1 MAFLRLC
8 TIAII
13 FVAISCQTNGKKD
26 ASETMTTV
34 VSFKAPKSGQLNGYL
49 KIDAATTKI
58 PVSFELIPLRNK
70 GDETTY
76 KGHLKLSNG
85 THGGHEY
92 ASYNFEDTTFDVETK
107 ILSFMTLNG
116 QTLMNLRFTSPE
128 RSTGMIR
135 ISTGQQAEL
144 TLVHENLQTGEEV
157 LASIYPS
164 IPESKTITGDYRG
177 QCGPDKAILEIEAN
191 KVRGHSPDDAG
202 ELKGYE
208 ISARLGQS
216 DVDTCKDR
224 VCFKQ
229 YYSEGTFNMFNG
241 HLSLKDGKKVTDCQ
255 VAGSKL
261 TCGNCVFEQQQ
272 YSVYASIAGKN
283 NQQIKPA
290 AVVRDKNVNFD
301 SSRGQFYGYVH
312 NAKQNTYQLIAINI
326 FNEEVLGTADADGK
340 LPAPINIQGVA
351 TLYFGEGDSNEYIAY
366 KMKDAS
372 IDQKD
377 QTFFWDSEGEILLK
391 VMSWK
396 NGYMVGDWISRAY
409 GRVGNFMVQRNNM
422 PTMTAEIKTLPKI
435 SGIYA
440 SDTWEFEIGSYS
452 ELSEDSQEIYPLNSY
467 GWAKE
472 KVPHA
477 RRRIIKKINYDFYSG
492 MVAFNLDD
500 GRTIIGKAGINA
512 MTMYWWPRVNYG
524 QAFVSVEPME
534 FKKVSESPTPQ
545 ASAEDFLRSLK
556 DR

>member
-1 MAFLRLC
+1 MVFLRLA
-8 TIAII
+8 IALSMLLA
-13 FVAISCQTNGKKD
+13 FSCQTSTNRD
-26 ASETMTTV
+26 TSTTKTTI

-76 KGHLKLSNG
+76 KGHLKLSLG
-85 THGGHEY
+85 SYGGHEY
-92 ASYNFEDTTFDVETK
+92 ASYNFEDTTFDSTSK
-107 ILSFMTLNG
+107 LINFMTLNG
-116 QTLMNLRFTSPE
+116 QTLLNLRFTSPE
-128 RSTGMIR
+128 RSVGSIR

-144 TLVHENLQTGEEV
+144 TLVHESAQSNAEV
-157 LASIYPS
+157 LTNIYPNLT
-164 IPESKTITGDYRG
+164 EAKTVTGDYRG
-177 QCGPDKAILEIEAN
+177 QCGPEKAILEIEAN

-202 ELKGYE
+202 ELKGYQ

-224 VCFKQ
+224 ICFKKFFP
-229 YYSEGTFNMFNG
+229 EGTFNMFSG
-241 HLSLKDGKKVTDCQ
+241 QLSLKEGKTALDCRMT
-255 VAGSKL
+255 GSNI
-261 TCGNCVFEQQQ
+261 TCGNCTFEQKPN
-272 YSVYASIAGKN
+272 SVYDLIAGKSN
-283 NQQIKPA
+283 MQHKPA
-290 AVVRDKNVNFD
+290 SIVRDKSVSKD

-326 FNEEVLGTADADGK
+326 FNEDALKAVEGDDK
-340 LPAPINIQGVA
+340 LATPITVKGVA

-366 KMKDAS
+366 KMKDAA

-409 GRVGNFMVQRNNM
+409 GRVGNFMVQRQSI
-422 PTMTAEIKTLPKI
+422 PTMTTEIKTIPKI

-452 ELSEDSQEIYPLNSY
+452 ELSEDSQEIYPLNSN

-472 KVPHA
+472 KAPHA
-477 RRRIIKKINYDFYSG
+477 RRRLIKKVNYDFYTG

-500 GRTIIGKAGINA
+500 GRTIIGKANNNT

-524 QAFVSVEPME
+524 QAFVSVEPMV
-534 FKKVSESPTPQ
+534 FKKVSDSPTPQ
-545 ASAEDFLRSLK
+545 ASLQDFMRDL
-556 DR
+556 

>member
-1 MAFLRLC
+1 MVFLRL
-8 TIAII
+8 TIALSMLLA
-13 FVAISCQTNGKKD
+13 FSCQTSNNRD
-26 ASETMTTV
+26 TSTTKTTI

-49 KIDAATTKI
+49 KIDTATTKI

-76 KGHLKLSNG
+76 KGHLKLSLG
-85 THGGHEY
+85 SYGGHEY
-92 ASYNFEDTTFDVETK
+92 ASYNFEDTTFDSNSK
-107 ILSFMTLNG
+107 LINFMTLNG
-116 QTLMNLRFTSPE
+116 QTLLNLRFTSPE
-128 RSTGMIR
+128 RSVGSIR

-144 TLVHENLQTGEEV
+144 TLVHESAQSNAEV
-157 LASIYPS
+157 LASIYPTLS
-164 IPESKTITGDYRG
+164 EAKTVTGDYRG
-177 QCGPDKAILEIEAN
+177 QCGNDKAILEIETN

-202 ELKGYE
+202 ELKGYQ

-224 VCFKQ
+224 ICFKKFFP
-229 YYSEGTFNMFNG
+229 EGTFNMFSG
-241 HLSLKDGKKVTDCQ
+241 QLGLKDGKTALDCRMT
-255 VAGSKL
+255 GSTI
-261 TCGNCVFEQQQ
+261 TCGNCTFEQKQN
-272 YSVYASIAGKN
+272 SVYDSIAGKSN
-283 NQQIKPA
+283 MQHKPA
-290 AVVRDKNVNFD
+290 SIVRDKSVGKD

-326 FNEEVLGTADADGK
+326 FNEDALKAVDGEGK
-340 LPAPINIQGVA
+340 LTAPITIKGVA

-366 KMKDAS
+366 KMKDAA

-409 GRVGNFMVQRNNM
+409 GRVGNFMVQRQSI
-422 PTMTAEIKTLPKI
+422 PTMTTETKTIPKI
-435 SGIYA
+435 SGIYS

-452 ELSEDSQEIYPLNSY
+452 ELSEDSQEIYPLNSN

-472 KVPHA
+472 KAPHA
-477 RRRIIKKINYDFYSG
+477 RRRLIKKVNYDFYTG

-500 GRTIIGKAGINA
+500 GRTIIGKAGENT

-524 QAFVSVEPME
+524 QAFVSVEPMV
-534 FKKVSESPTPQ
+534 FKKVSDNPTPQ
-545 ASAEDFLRSLK
+545 ASLEDIMRDL
-556 DR
+556 